1 MNLINFYLVSTQVI
15 RQVPKSA
22 VQLLLTGKM
31 QKRGSSSRSFSYGHM
46 DTQLLAGQAQS
57 DLNCHLRIETIWQ
70 IIISHLVNGVCTTF
84 KCLGL
89 LAWVSFSHHNSLCAL
104 LSKVTKC
111 FESQQSQLHSPD
123 PESCKVVEFQEYLV
137 FETFAHMQDK
147 RSSHTQ
153 IL

>member
-89 LAWVSFSHHNSLCAL
+89 LAWVSFQSPQLSMCTAVQSHKVLRVTVVTATQPRPGELQGCRISGIFSL
-104 LSKVTKC
+104 
-111 FESQQSQLHSPD
+111 
-123 PESCKVVEFQEYLV
+123 
-137 FETFAHMQDK
+137 
-147 RSSHTQ
+147 
-153 IL
+153 